1 MKIAHKIALLAIVPT
16 LGMTWFVGTDV
27 YHSWNEWRHMRVM
40 SEQITLIVDAGP
52 MANNLQRERG
62 ATVGFLRS
70 QGKLFASA
78 LPDWRSKTDASVEKM
93 HKTYAVMM
101 PEAKSSAISDGMEKA
116 EVALQKLSDT
126 RKNAE
131 AFSIGAPAAAKYF
144 TDTITT
150 VLGIIP
156 SVVTQGID
164 DAGMSRLAGAYM
176 SFLAMKEQAGQERAL
191 MTSVFFADS
200 IDAEQHDKWVGQI
213 MAQKELQAEFV
224 RWAPE
229 VIASALASKQDS
241 ASFNEVAKAR
251 TLGLL
256 KTTEFGIDAEKWF
269 ADSSAR
275 IDALHEI
282 ENMLAQGLLELATAK
297 TTAARNILVTS
308 VLIGTGMLLFV
319 LIVGYV
325 VATGIARRLSGLGQ
339 SIGVISENRDLSVR
353 LDASSK
359 DEIGALSADINRFL
373 GEIGGSMK
381 QISSMAGD
389 SFSSADEIAGTAK
402 ELSDAAGDQSEAAS
416 AMASAVEEM
425 TVSIAHISE
434 TTREMRLSAKSG
446 METVVEGGEVILRV
460 VSDMQ
465 SIASAVRTSSSI
477 VEELGDQSNQI
488 SSIVQS
494 IREIADQTNLLALN
508 AAIEAARA
516 GEQGRGFAVVADEV
530 RKLAERTSSS
540 TADIARM
547 IDAIQG
553 GTSRA
558 VESIAEGVSRVNEG
572 VRLAGQ
578 AGEAIGTIREF
589 VDHVG
594 VSIADISSA
603 MEEQSAASNEI
614 ASHVELV
621 SQMTEETHAAASR
634 MSGSAAE
641 MAKLANSV
649 KTETGKF
656 ST

>member
-1 MKIAHKIALLAIVPT
+1 
-16 LGMTWFVGTDV
+16 
-27 YHSWNEWRHMRVM
+27 
-40 SEQITLIVDAGP
+40 
-52 MANNLQRERG
+52 
-62 ATVGFLRS
+62 
-70 QGKLFASA
+70 
-78 LPDWRSKTDASVEKM
+78 
-93 HKTYAVMM
+93 
-101 PEAKSSAISDGMEKA
+101 
-116 EVALQKLSDT
+116 
-126 RKNAE
+126 
-131 AFSIGAPAAAKYF
+131 
-144 TDTITT
+144 
-150 VLGIIP
+150 
-156 SVVTQGID
+156 
-164 DAGMSRLAGAYM
+164 MSRLAGAYM

-282 ENMLAQGLLELATAK
+282 ENMLAQGLLESATAK

-460 VSDMQ
+460 VP
-465 SIASAVRTSSSI
+465 T
-477 VEELGDQSNQI
+477 
-488 SSIVQS
+488 
-494 IREIADQTNLLALN
+494 
-508 AAIEAARA
+508 
-516 GEQGRGFAVVADEV
+516 
-530 RKLAERTSSS
+530 
-540 TADIARM
+540 
-547 IDAIQG
+547 
-553 GTSRA
+553 
-558 VESIAEGVSRVNEG
+558 
-572 VRLAGQ
+572 
-578 AGEAIGTIREF
+578 
-589 VDHVG
+589 
-594 VSIADISSA
+594 
-603 MEEQSAASNEI
+603 
-614 ASHVELV
+614 
-621 SQMTEETHAAASR
+621 
-634 MSGSAAE
+634 
-641 MAKLANSV
+641 
-649 KTETGKF
+649 
-656 ST
+656 